1 VSAADDEAPAG
12 SGRVRKPLSAIPSRE
27 ALRRAAVPLAVLAL
41 VIAGLWLAW
50 DASSRRHAEQA
61 GTEALGVARESI
73 VAMLSYTPDTAE
85 RDLTA
90 ARDRLTGPFLEAYTQ
105 LITTVVIPDATRKR
119 MSSSISV
126 PAAAVVSAQS
136 DRAVVLAYVNQTLTV
151 GAGDSAGST
160 LIPSRA
166 RVSMQLVD
174 GRWLI
179 DGYDSI

>member
-1 VSAADDEAPAG
+1 M
-12 SGRVRKPLSAIPSRE
+12 
-27 ALRRAAVPLAVLAL
+27 RRAAVPLAVLAL

-61 GTEALGVARESI
+61 GAEALGVARESI

-119 MSSSISV
+119 LSLIHISEPTRRATISRMPSS
-126 PAAAVVSAQS
+126 A
-136 DRAVVLAYVNQTLTV
+136 
-151 GAGDSAGST
+151 
-160 LIPSRA
+160 
-166 RVSMQLVD
+166 
-174 GRWLI
+174 
-179 DGYDSI
+179 